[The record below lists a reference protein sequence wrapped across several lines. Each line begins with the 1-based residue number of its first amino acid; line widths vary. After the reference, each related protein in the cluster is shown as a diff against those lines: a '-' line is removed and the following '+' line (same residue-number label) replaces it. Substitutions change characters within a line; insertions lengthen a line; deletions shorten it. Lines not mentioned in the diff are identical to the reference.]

1 MILPFSAII
10 MLLLGS
16 IVLYGGLLYFIYLAL
31 KKNKK

>member
-16 IVLYGGLLYFIYLAL
+16 IVLYGGLMYFIYLAL